1 MIDFKQLYYSK
12 KQGVQALLNHFPRH
26 HIIMVAS
33 LSVCLIGLFAL
44 FPSKD
49 AAAKRQPLPLNLTL
63 PVMTEIEP
71 QAEPVI
77 ETDVEWKTHTVKSGD
92 NLSLLFQRAGLSDR
106 DVYEFTESNADA
118 KALRKIFPGHQL
130 AFQINEEGKLQQ
142 LRHILNK
149 LNSKLYVRE
158 DSGFVSHSNNRVPEI
173 KPAYRESTITSSLVQ
188 AAKAPGVNMSNSLTM
203 AFAEIF
209 GWDIDFALDIRSGD
223 SFKVLYEEKFL
234 DGEALGHGDILAAEF
249 INQGQRYQAVRFVD
263 EDGKAQY
270 FTPDGKSMRKEFL
283 RAPLDFR
290 RISSGFNPRRL
301 HPIAKTVRP
310 HRGTDYAANRGT
322 PVWASGDGRV
332 IRSSYDKNNGNIVV
346 IQHGNGIQTKY
357 LHLNK
362 RYVKKGDRVRQKQT
376 IGSVGSTGLATG
388 PHLHYEFLLSGVHR
402 NPATIVKKL
411 PQAKSIEKAQED
423 LFKQQSAPLIAQ
435 LTQYHQRTQIAL
447 AESANTAL
455 INSVK

>member
-1 MIDFKQLYYSK
+1 MIDLKQHYNSRK
-12 KQGVQALLNHFPRH
+12 PVIKAAIRHFPRRH
-26 HIIMVAS
+26 MILVAG
-33 LSVCLIGLFAL
+33 LSVCLTGLSAL

-49 AAAKRQPLPLNLTL
+49 AAAKRQPQTLNLSLPLPTELELDIL
-63 PVMTEIEP
+63 PEPSIEL
-71 QAEPVI
+71 
-77 ETDVEWKTHTVKSGD
+77 EWQTHSVKSGD

-106 DVYEFTESNADA
+106 DVYEFTHSNADA
-118 KALRKIFPGHQL
+118 KALRKIYPGHQL
-130 AFQINEEGKLQQ
+130 AFQIDDEGKLQQ
-142 LRHILNK
+142 LRHIENK
-149 LNSKLYVRE
+149 LKSKLYVRE
-158 DSGFVSHSNNRVPEI
+158 DAGFVSHADTRIPDI

-188 AAKAPGVNMSNSLTM
+188 AAKAPGVNMSDSLTM
-203 AFAEIF
+203 ALAEIF
-209 GWDIDFALDIRSGD
+209 GWDIDFALDIRRGD

-249 INQGQRYQAVRFVD
+249 INQGERYQAVRFID
-263 EDGKAQY
+263 ENGRAQY

-290 RISSGFNPRRL
+290 RISSSFNPRRL

-332 IRSSYDKNNGNIVV
+332 IRSSYDRNNGNIVV

-411 PQAKSIEKAQED
+411 PQAKSIEQSQETA
-423 LFKQQSAPLIAQ
+423 FKDQALPLIAQ
-435 LTQYHQRTQIAL
+435 LNQFHQRTQLAL
-447 AESANTAL
+447 ADSPNTV
-455 INSVK
+455 N